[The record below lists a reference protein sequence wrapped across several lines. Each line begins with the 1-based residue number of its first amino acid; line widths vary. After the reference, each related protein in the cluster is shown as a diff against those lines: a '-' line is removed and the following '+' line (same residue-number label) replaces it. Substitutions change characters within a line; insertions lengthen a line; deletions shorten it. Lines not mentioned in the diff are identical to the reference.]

1 MAAISGVTRRVR
13 DLGVRAGV
21 VPYSRRW
28 VLSADDWDREYARGV
43 LDYYGELRELA
54 RYSVLTGYIRARG
67 GRPSILDVGCGVGLL
82 RERLRDD
89 EVGRF
94 VGTDPSE
101 VAIERAREAHPG
113 DEFVVTELPD
123 PALGPFDVIVC
134 NEMLY
139 YAEDLDALLARLHEL
154 LAPGGWLLS
163 SIVRHPGDV
172 TLHRALDARF
182 TQRDAV
188 VVQSQ
193 SGPGNA
199 WRLACHERV
208 SGDPDR

>member
-1 MAAISGVTRRVR
+1 VGVAARVSGRAR

-21 VPYSRRW
+21 LPYRRRW
-28 VLSADDWDREYARGV
+28 VLSADDWDREYDSGV
-43 LDYYGELRELA
+43 LDYYGAFRELA
-54 RYSVLTGYIRARG
+54 RYGVLVGYLG
-67 GRPSILDVGCGVGLL
+67 ERPAPPAILDVGCGVGLL

-94 VGTDPSE
+94 VGTDPST
-101 VAIERAREAHPG
+101 VAIERAREAHPSA
-113 DEFVVTELPD
+113 EFHVAALP
-123 PALGPFDVIVC
+123 PADLGPFDVVVC

-139 YAEDLDALLARLHEL
+139 YVEDLGPLLERIDAL
-154 LAPGGWLLS
+154 LAPGGWLLT

-172 TLHRALDARF
+172 ALHRALDERF
-182 TQRDAV
+182 ERLDAV

-199 WRLACHERV
+199 WRLACHGRR
-208 SGDPDR
+208 GDRPA

>member
-1 MAAISGVTRRVR
+1 VAALGGVRRRVN

-21 VPYSRRW
+21 LPYRRRW
-28 VLSADDWDREYARGV
+28 VLEAADWDREYERGV
-43 LDYYGELRELA
+43 LDYYGDLRELA
-54 RYSVLTGYIRARG
+54 RYSVLIGYLRARG
-67 GRPSILDVGCGVGLL
+67 GAPSVLDVGCGVGLL
-82 RERLRDD
+82 RERLPA
-89 EVGRF
+89 EAVGRF

-101 VAIERAREAHPG
+101 VAIQRAREAHPG
-113 DEFVVTELPD
+113 DEFAVTDMPGA
-123 PALGPFDVIVC
+123 ALGPFDVVVC

-139 YAEDLDALLARLHEL
+139 YAEDLDALLARLHDL
-154 LAPGGWLLS
+154 LVPGGWLLS

-193 SGPGNA
+193 TGPGNA
-199 WRLACHERV
+199 WRLSCHERPA
-208 SGDPDR
+208 GGPDR